1 MNRSFDYNGVQI
13 APSKPVQKLRTVRK
27 VLHIDSA
34 DRDIVQYPRNGDFVV
49 YLPRAYEKVVS
60 LNVKSAEFPPLG
72 TAFATG
78 TAYLNIWDN
87 GLNTCVGQTG
97 ISASAYPSSYF
108 LLEIEGLNKAD
119 ETARSADRSALTD
132 SVFAKFPVVHP
143 TGRNQYNESSNMYQ
157 STYFQPAI
165 SKLDRL
171 HLTTRFHGMPRSQ
184 YIFWPNTQAGYGV
197 TGPLGDWNYSL
208 TLEIE
213 TLENSFDDFS
223 SIETRI
229 GDRSGSGFLGC

>member
-27 VLHIDSA
+27 TLHIDSS
-34 DRDIVQYPRNGDFVV
+34 DRDMVQYPRNGDFVI

-60 LNVKSAEFPPLG
+60 LNIKSAEFPPLG
-72 TAFATG
+72 TGYSTG
-78 TAYLNIWDN
+78 TSYTNVWDTGSN
-87 GLNTCVGQTG
+87 VCVNQTG
-97 ISASAYPSSYF
+97 LSASAFPSNYF
-108 LLEIEGLNKAD
+108 FLEIEGLNKAD
-119 ETARSADRSALTD
+119 ETAIVANRSALTD
-132 SVFAKFPVVHP
+132 SVFAKFPVFYP
-143 TGRNQYNESSNMYQ
+143 PSRNQYNENSSMYQ
-157 STYFQPAI
+157 STYFQPPIA
-165 SKLDRL
+165 KLDRL

-184 YIFWPNTQAGYGV
+184 YMFWPNTQSGYGV
-197 TGPLGDWNYSL
+197 TGPVGDWNYSL

-229 GDRSGSGFLGC
+229 ADRSGSGFFGC